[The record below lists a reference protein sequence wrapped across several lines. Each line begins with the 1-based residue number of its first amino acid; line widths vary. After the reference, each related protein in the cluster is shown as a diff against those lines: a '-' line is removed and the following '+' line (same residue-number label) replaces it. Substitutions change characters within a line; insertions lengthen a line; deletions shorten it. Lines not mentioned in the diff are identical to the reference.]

1 MKEALEFENE
11 RRKSLQKNNKINA
24 KTKHRKTGSLISV
37 QNFNDNNSLNS

>member
-1 MKEALEFENE
+1 ME

-24 KTKHRKTGSLISV
+24 KTKQNRKPGSLTSV